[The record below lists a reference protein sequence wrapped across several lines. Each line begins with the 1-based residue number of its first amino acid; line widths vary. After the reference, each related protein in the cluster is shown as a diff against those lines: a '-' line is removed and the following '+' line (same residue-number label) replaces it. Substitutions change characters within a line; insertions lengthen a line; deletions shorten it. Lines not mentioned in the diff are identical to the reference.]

1 MIVKDGRIVGEGI
14 SAVVTTPDPTAHAEM
29 QAIRDAAKHL
39 NTRDLAGCEMYG
51 TSRACPMC
59 EAGAYW
65 AGIARL
71 WYGEAIADG
80 GAPRLR

>member
-1 MIVKDGRIVGEGI
+1 
-14 SAVVTTPDPTAHAEM
+14 
-29 QAIRDAAKHL
+29 
-39 NTRDLAGCEMYG
+39 MYG

-65 AGIARL
+65 ARIARL
-71 WYGEAIADG
+71 YYGEAITDA